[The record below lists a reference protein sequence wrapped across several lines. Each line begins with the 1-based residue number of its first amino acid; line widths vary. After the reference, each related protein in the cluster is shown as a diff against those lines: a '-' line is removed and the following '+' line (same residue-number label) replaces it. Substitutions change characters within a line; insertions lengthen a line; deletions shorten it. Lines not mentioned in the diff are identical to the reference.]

1 MSRSVGDS
9 SNVLRKKADI
19 KTAFGSELSQKAA
32 NTYVSDTE
40 MEAKDATTVSGPITS
55 ERGYSWM
62 IASVIIVSDLVG
74 GGVVAMPAAFHET
87 GMLLGCLFMGIIA
100 IFFTTTAY
108 LLAQTWAIMR
118 ERWPVYKTHCRQP
131 YPEIGMRSFG
141 PKMKFHKL
149 ICNTK
154 VQIASVN
161 AVQTMI
167 VSDENIT
174 GQIPSQFILAISLFS
189 TIVAITLIWT
199 GVSQDHS
206 SCKSSAVY
214 ISPSFQ
220 SLYSLGTFVFAYSGH
235 HVFPTIQHDMRE
247 PKDFTKSVLLGFFW
261 TAKMYI
267 PLAAYSYA
275 VYGQSMR
282 ESVIDSLQTTW
293 IRHGANLAVAIHCL
307 LTIILTINPVNQQ
320 FENIFHV
327 PHKMCWQRVAIRTG
341 LVALM
346 LFVALS
352 IPNFGSI
359 MDFFGSTTIP
369 FTCVILPT
377 LFGLSLKSQRYNE
390 KTKKWQMATLKEL
403 VVPNSQFKLS
413 FSSKSLAFEANFRS
427 YAKASY
433 RYSTKECHRL
443 RIFYAICERT
453 PRYVLCWY
461 VFLNVVTIIA
471 SMISTLMAV
480 KAMATIRFVPPC
492 FMQLFTE
499 PTDHH
504 LNTTT
509 SLLNCC
515 GRYSNITWNPENQCL
530 SH

>member
-40 MEAKDATTVSGPITS
+40 MEAKDVNTVSGPITS

-141 PKMKFHKL
+141 PKMTLNFTAFCVNMTLFGVTTVYIILSSSIFHKTLLYFGIRIDFCLLL
-149 ICNTK
+149 I
-154 VQIASVN
+154 IL
-161 AVQTMI
+161 AVLI
-167 VSDENIT
+167 LPIT
-174 GQIPSQFILAISLFS
+174 FLRSPADFWFILAISLFS

-390 KTKKWQMATLKEL
+390 KTKKWQMATLKE
-403 VVPNSQFKLS
+403 
-413 FSSKSLAFEANFRS
+413 
-427 YAKASY
+427 
-433 RYSTKECHRL
+433 
-443 RIFYAICERT
+443 ICERT